1 MRYTEPDLKYC
12 PQCDEEY
19 REEMTTCVSC
29 NVELITG
36 NEKIAMEREAET
48 KKNARSMDI
57 SCDDDLANIRK
68 GPLGDM
74 KQLQAILAA
83 ENIPSLIAG
92 EKGSCGTGC
101 CGGGELYLQI
111 KMADGEAALE
121 VLANEFKKTTA
132 LDSHDLSNIHAVF
145 DTGAE
150 KSTCPACGCSFSTS
164 SAVCPDCGLC
174 F

>member
-1 MRYTEPDLKYC
+1 MRYTDPDLKYC

-19 REEMTTCVSC
+19 RQEIVTCVSC
-29 NVELITG
+29 NIELITG
-36 NEKIAMEREAET
+36 NEKLVMEEEAKI
-48 KKNARSMDI
+48 KKTSRSMKI
-57 SCDDDLANIRK
+57 SSDDELANIRK

-74 KQLQAILAA
+74 KRLKALLAA

-92 EKGSCGTGC
+92 EKGSCGKGC

-111 KMADGEAALE
+111 KIADGQAAME
-121 VLANEFKKTTA
+121 VLANEFKRTTA

-150 KSTCPACGCSFSTS
+150 KSTCPACGCTFATS
-164 SAVCPDCGLC
+164 SSTCPDCGLC